1 MNSKLNQIL
10 KELNEES
17 DEFMCICLRDIELA
31 YIDKMIEED
40 EIIDYIHKLM
50 AERKDELKK

>member
-31 YIDKMIEED
+31 DIDKMIEED

>member
-1 MNSKLNQIL
+1 MNTGLNQIL

-17 DEFMCICLRDIELA
+17 DEFMCISLIDIRSTD
-31 YIDKMIEED
+31 IDKMIEND
-40 EIIDYIHKLM
+40 ELIDYMHKLM